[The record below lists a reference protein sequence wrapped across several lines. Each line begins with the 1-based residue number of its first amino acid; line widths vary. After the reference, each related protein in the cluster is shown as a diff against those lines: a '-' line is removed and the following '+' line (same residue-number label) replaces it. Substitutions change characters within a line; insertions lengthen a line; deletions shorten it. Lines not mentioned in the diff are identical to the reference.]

1 MKPKENKGYTVGAY
15 DNCQTPPYAL
25 EPLLPYINPLHLLWE
40 CAAGGRVLA
49 RALTKL
55 GYNVLSTDIND
66 PVGNCNFFDVEPAN
80 EVVQRSRNYTIVTN
94 PPYSIKYEWL
104 KRCFELGRPFA
115 LLLPIETIGS
125 KKAQDMFRDRDIR
138 IIFMSPRVDFLM
150 PEMGYEGG
158 GAQFPTAWFT
168 YGFALPKELNYAILR
183 KPKKKDLPG
192 YWRSVLN
199 E

>member
-1 MKPKENKGYTVGAY
+1 MSQSEELPKSNHIILIVDDEEIVLTSLKSL
-15 DNCQTPPYAL
+15 L
-25 EPLLPYINPLHLLWE
+25 ELE
-40 CAAGGRVLA
+40 
-49 RALTKL
+49 
-55 GYNVLSTDIND
+55 TD
-66 PVGNCNFFDVEPAN
+66 
-80 EVVQRSRNYTIVTN
+80 YTIVTFLT
-94 PPYSIKYEWL
+94 PED
-104 KRCFELGRPFA
+104 A
-115 LLLPIETIGS
+115 LHMLRQGPVDL
-125 KKAQDMFRDRDIR
+125 
-138 IIFMSPRVDFLM
+138 IISDFLM